1 MPKKVIKVY
10 VGEHCKPCHEITE
23 LLQSGRFEA
32 DIGEDVQ
39 VDLID
44 IETEEGFKQL
54 TDEISKI
61 PADEISKIPA
71 ATFNGEKCSISIDR
85 EFNAV
90 YFSCEVEG
98 NQSSTESGKDNS

>member
-10 VGEHCKPCHEITE
+10 VSEHCKPCHEITE
-23 LLQSGRFEA
+23 LLHSGRFEA

-44 IETEEGFKQL
+44 IETEEGFNRLTEERFNRL
-54 TDEISKI
+54 TDEITS
-61 PADEISKIPA
+61 IPA
-71 ATFNGEKCSISIDR
+71 ARYNGKKCSISIDR

-90 YFSCEVEG
+90 YLSCEVEG
-98 NQSSTESGKDNS
+98 NQTSTESDKDKS

>member
-10 VGEHCKPCHEITE
+10 VSAHCKPCHEITE
-23 LLQSGRFEA
+23 LLHNGRFEA

-44 IETEEGFKQL
+44 IETEEGFNRL
-54 TDEISKI
+54 TDEINKV
-61 PADEISKIPA
+61 PA
-71 ATFNGEKCSISIDR
+71 AIYNGKKCLISIDR

-90 YFSCEVEG
+90 YLSCEVED
-98 NQSSTESGKDNS
+98 NQNSKESGTDSS